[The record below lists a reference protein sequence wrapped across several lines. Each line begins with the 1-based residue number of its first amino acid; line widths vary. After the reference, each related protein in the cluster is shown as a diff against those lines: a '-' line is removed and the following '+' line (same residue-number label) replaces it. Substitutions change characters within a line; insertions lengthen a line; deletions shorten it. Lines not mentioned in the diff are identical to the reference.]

1 MSILSNLTKVVSG
14 RRGRVGRGI
23 GSGSGGH
30 TTGRGT
36 KGDKARGYTKLT
48 FDGSKIKKSWIQRTP
63 RLRGKNKLKTLE
75 QTFLPISLSFLD
87 KWYKKGATVDQKS
100 LEKLTGKNQV
110 VFKIV
115 GTGKL
120 TKKLILK
127 DIKATASALAKLNQ

>member
-1 MSILSNLTKVVSG
+1 MSILSNLAKVVTT
-14 RRGRVGRGI
+14 RPGRVGRGI

-63 RLRGKNKLKTLE
+63 RLRGKNKQKVFNQIYT
-75 QTFLPISLSFLD
+75 PISLSQLD

-100 LEKLTGKNQV
+100 LEKFSGKKQV
-110 VFKIV
+110 MFKIV
-115 GTGKL
+115 ATGKL
-120 TKKLILK
+120 TKKLIVK
-127 DIKATASALAKLNQ
+127 DIKATVSALAKLN